1 MLRDAVPDAACAETY
16 VHRLLALRP
25 IFGDDLPGNPDF
37 STAVLTAF
45 QLLLEAGASETVR
58 RSA

>member
-1 MLRDAVPDAACAETY
+1 MLRDDVLDTACAEAY

-25 IFGDDLPGNPDF
+25 IFGDDLPAVPEF
-37 STAVLTAF
+37 ATAVMTAF
-45 QLLLEAGASETVR
+45 QQLLEAGVSEAVR